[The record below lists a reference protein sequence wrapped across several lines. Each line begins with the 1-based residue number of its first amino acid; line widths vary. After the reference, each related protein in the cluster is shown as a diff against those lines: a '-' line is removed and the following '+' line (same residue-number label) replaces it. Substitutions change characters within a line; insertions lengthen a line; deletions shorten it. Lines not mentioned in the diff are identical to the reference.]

1 MLKEFRD
8 FAMRGNVVDLAVGVV
23 LGVAFGDIVSS
34 LVNDVLM
41 PPVGLLLG
49 NVDFSS
55 LFWVLKAGAD
65 VGPYATPE
73 AAAEAGAV
81 IIKHGAFINTI
92 VSFVI
97 VAFAMFL
104 IVRAMNRLQKEPPPA
119 DPTTK
124 QCPHC
129 LSEIPIQATRCAYC
143 TVKL

>member
-8 FAMRGNVVDLAVGVV
+8 FAMRGNVVDLAVGIV

-49 NVDFSS
+49 NVDFSN

-65 VGPYATPE
+65 AGPYATPE

-81 IIKHGAFINTI
+81 VVQYGAFINTI
-92 VSFVI
+92 ISFLI

-104 IVRAMNRLQKEPPPA
+104 IVRAMNQMQKQAPA

-129 LSEIPIQATRCAYC
+129 LSEIPIKATRYAYC
-143 TVKL
+143 TAKL